1 MKACC
6 LSGGMSMKSLG
17 AALLSGLAMWPQ
29 PGAAQERQAETTSD
43 IIVTA
48 QQKQKQVVSDG
59 NIGVLGAKSALE
71 TPFNVTSY
79 TAQLVLDQQSETL
92 GKVLENDPSV
102 RTTYGSGNQ
111 SELFVIRGFPL
122 FGDDVAIDGLFGV
135 TPRQL
140 VSPELYESVQ
150 VLNGASAFLFGAAP
164 GGSGIGGGI
173 NLVPKRAQK
182 TLLRATGTY
191 SGDSTFGGNFDI
203 GTRFG
208 DDDAFGIRVNGVYRD
223 GHTAIDREKRGAR
236 VIGADFDARKGPAR
250 FFLDFGYEN
259 QRAFAPRPEVKLLN
273 TSIAVP
279 DAPRASSNYAQPW
292 TFTRLRDIYLL
303 GRAEIDITDH
313 IMAYAAGG
321 FRDGHESGDY
331 STLTITNATTGA
343 ATQSRLYVPR
353 KDNNQSAQAG
363 IRGKFTVAGISNEFN
378 AGGSIN
384 FAENRNAFAFGAF
397 SPANG
402 GTSATGNSTS
412 FNTNLY
418 DPRFVSKPPNGSTGG
433 NLTDLP
439 KVATSSFKSLFLS
452 DTIGLIDDRIL
463 ITAGFREQ
471 QIIVRGYDRASLKR
485 TSRYDKSAATPV
497 VGVIGRVTDHIS
509 LYANRIEGLA
519 QGPTAPT
526 NATTLNPG
534 QVFPPFRSVQY
545 EVGGKVAIKG
555 LTATLALYQIRQP
568 NSFNAPTPTAT
579 DPAATTFVIDGEQR
593 NRGIEL
599 GFNGEPTNWLRF
611 IGGMSLNQ
619 AEQTK
624 TLKGATDGNKAI
636 GVPGFQANIGAEI
649 VPPFLRAA
657 TLTAR
662 MVKTGHQYLDVTN
675 LQRVPGWTRFD
686 LGMRYVLVADRHP
699 VTLRVS
705 AENVD
710 NRRFWYSAFGGYL
723 VQGAPRTVKAS
734 MTFEY

>member
-1 MKACC
+1 MKTICATLLAGATLCAHA
-6 LSGGMSMKSLG
+6 G
-17 AALLSGLAMWPQ
+17 AAL
-29 PGAAQERQAETTSD
+29 AQANKGQGD

-59 NIGVLGAKSALE
+59 SIGVLGAKSALE

-79 TAQLVLDQQSETL
+79 TAQLILDQQSETL

-122 FGDDVAIDGLFGV
+122 FGDDVAIDGLYGI

-140 VSPELYESVQ
+140 VSPELYDRVQ

-173 NLVPKRAQK
+173 NLIPKRAEK
-182 TLLRATGTY
+182 TLLRATASY

-208 DDDAFGIRVNGVYRD
+208 DDKMFGIRVNGVYRNGD
-223 GHTAIDREKRGAR
+223 TAVDRERRGVR
-236 VIGADFDARKGPAR
+236 VVGADFDVRKGPAR

-259 QRAFAPRPEVKLLN
+259 QRAFQPRPEVKLLN
-273 TSIAVP
+273 TSLAVP
-279 DAPRASSNYAQPW
+279 DAPRASANYAQPW
-292 TFTRLRDIYLL
+292 SFTKLRDIYMLA
-303 GRAEIDITDH
+303 RAEVDITDR
-313 IMAYAAGG
+313 IMAYASGG
-321 FRDGHESGDY
+321 FRDGHEVGDY
-331 STLTITNATTGA
+331 STLTITNSTTGA

-353 KDNNQSAQAG
+353 KDNNESAQAG
-363 IRGKFTVAGISNEFN
+363 IRGKFDVAGISNEFN
-378 AGGSIN
+378 AGGSLN

-397 SPANG
+397 TAANG
-402 GTSATGNSTS
+402 GTSATGTSTS

-418 DPRFVSKPPNGSTGG
+418 DPRFVQRPPNGTSGG
-433 NLTDLP
+433 NLNDLP
-439 KVATSSFKSLFLS
+439 KVATSSFKSLFFS

-463 ITAGFREQ
+463 ITAGLREQ
-471 QIIVRGYDRASLKR
+471 QIIVRGYDRTSLKR
-485 TSRYDKSAATPV
+485 TSRYDKSATTPV
-497 VGVIGRVTDHIS
+497 VGVIARVTDRIS

-534 QVFPPFRSVQY
+534 EVFPPFRSVQY

-555 LTATLALYQIRQP
+555 LTATLALYQIKQP

-579 DPAATTFVIDGEQR
+579 NPAATTFVVDGKQR
-593 NRGIEL
+593 NRGVEL
-599 GFNGEPTNWLRF
+599 SFNGEPTNWLRF
-611 IGGMSLNQ
+611 IGGLSVND

-649 VPPFLRAA
+649 VPPFLKAA

-686 LGMRYVLVADRHP
+686 LGARYILVTDGHP

-705 AENVD
+705 AENID

-734 MTFEY
+734 ATFEF